1 MEKKNWEPCPRCG
14 SNRVQ
19 PRGTLFLALVGVGLI
34 GISLWLLIIPP
45 VGIAGILLGI
55 LFIIVAPLSKGM
67 VQCQDCNFNW
77 KYPYKEKKN
86 EEEIREK

>member
-1 MEKKNWEPCPRCG
+1 MSQDNWEPCPRCG

-34 GISLWLLIIPP
+34 GISIWLLIIPP

-55 LFIIVAPLSKGM
+55 LFIIAAPLSKGT
-67 VQCQDCNFNW
+67 VQCQDCNYSW
-77 KYPYKEKKN
+77 KFPHEKKI
-86 EEEIREK
+86 EGGEHGG

>member
-19 PRGTLFLALVGVGLI
+19 ARGTAFLMIVGFCLI
-34 GISLWLLIIPP
+34 GISIWLLIIPP

-55 LFIIVAPLSKGM
+55 LFIIAAPLSKGT
-67 VQCQDCNFNW
+67 VQCQDCNYSW
-77 KYPYKEKKN
+77 KFPHEKKI
-86 EEEIREK
+86 EGGEHGG